1 MTQTLRDA
9 YLNPVTHDF
18 EFDAQGSVVMV
29 EGVELLAQRV
39 RERLS
44 TITGELLLST
54 DVGVPWLTDVLGK
67 SSGNV
72 VQAVIRACIIGTPG
86 VVEILDLTLEA
97 DAPRRI
103 LSVTF
108 SCRGVILSGDT
119 VTFNGT
125 ASVPVPA

>member
-18 EFDAQGSVVMV
+18 EFDAQGNVVMV
-29 EGVELLAQRV
+29 EGVDLLGQRV

-72 VQAVIRACIIGTPG
+72 AAAVIRACIIGTPG
-86 VVEILDLTLEA
+86 VVEIISFDLAA
-97 DAPRRI
+97 DSAARA
-103 LSVTF
+103 LVVTF
-108 SCRGVILSGDT
+108 ACRGVILTGDT

-125 ASVPVPA
+125 ATLPLPA